1 MATDTSAAW
10 QRRLESAGVPCGPIN
25 TFSETFSDP
34 QVVHRKLRV
43 DLPLSTGGTC
53 PGIASPMRFSETPLD
68 HAIGPPVLGEHTQ
81 DVLTQRLG
89 LSDAALAQLR
99 AAGVV

>member
-1 MATDTSAAW
+1 
-10 QRRLESAGVPCGPIN
+10 
-25 TFSETFSDP
+25 
-34 QVVHRKLRV
+34 VVHRQLRV

-68 HAIGPPVLGEHTQ
+68 HTLGPPVLGEHTQ

-89 LSDAALAQLR
+89 LPEAALTQLR
-99 AAGVV
+99 AAGVI